1 MADHNY
7 VSINE
12 CAKKYCKRYCCTPQC
27 KNKQMSTST
36 ITFHSFPK
44 QKDLKLKWK
53 TALKIG
59 KEVPKYAFVCSTHFD
74 DSDFIPSS
82 KTSSPAKIRR
92 LKIGVVPSKNLPV
105 RLLDKV
111 LLTPT
116 KEKIIKRAERLKQ
129 RRQNKEHCQ
138 ILFQND
144 CLPDSTPITDVEELS
159 SSSTQTDV
167 LTQEKTTV
175 LSNEIKTA
183 DKEVQVNTFH
193 SDSLFRRS
201 IMDLIRNDEDLV
213 ALTGIPS
220 MDKLLKLVNIGEFV
234 IKSLNYNINF
244 SLDILHRIVLV
255 LMKLKLN
262 TSYKCLAVLFGVC
275 KSTCTNY
282 FYETIDLLYL
292 ILKPLVLWPSKSS
305 ISKNIPKCF
314 INFTSTR
321 VVVDGTETP
330 IEVPK
335 CLSCRIRTYSF
346 YKGKHTIKFMVGIS
360 PDGLITFVS
369 DVYGGKAS
377 DKHIFVESNILEK
390 CDIGDGVMADKGFLI
405 EEECSRAGVKLFR
418 PPFLKKNKQL
428 SFEDT

>member
-7 VSINE
+7 VSISE

-53 TALKIG
+53 TALKIA

-74 DSDFIPSS
+74 DSDFISSS

-92 LKIGVVPSKNLPV
+92 LKIGVVPSKNLPA
-105 RLLDKV
+105 RSLDKV

-159 SSSTQTDV
+159 PSSTQTDV

-183 DKEVQVNTFH
+183 DKEVQ
-193 SDSLFRRS
+193 
-201 IMDLIRNDEDLV
+201 
-213 ALTGIPS
+213 

-234 IKSLNYNINF
+234 IKSLSYNINF
-244 SLDILHRIVLV
+244 SLDTLHRIVLV
-255 LMKLKLN
+255 LIKLKLS

-330 IEVPK
+330 IEVLK

-346 YKGKHTIKFMVGIS
+346 YKGKHTIKFIVGIS

-377 DKHIFVESNILEK
+377 DKHIFVESNTVAK
-390 CDIGDGVMADKGFLI
+390 
-405 EEECSRAGVKLFR
+405 
-418 PPFLKKNKQL
+418 
-428 SFEDT
+428 

>member
-1 MADHNY
+1 
-7 VSINE
+7 
-12 CAKKYCKRYCCTPQC
+12 
-27 KNKQMSTST
+27 
-36 ITFHSFPK
+36 
-44 QKDLKLKWK
+44 
-53 TALKIG
+53 
-59 KEVPKYAFVCSTHFD
+59 
-74 DSDFIPSS
+74 
-82 KTSSPAKIRR
+82 
-92 LKIGVVPSKNLPV
+92 
-105 RLLDKV
+105 
-111 LLTPT
+111 
-116 KEKIIKRAERLKQ
+116 
-129 RRQNKEHCQ
+129 
-138 ILFQND
+138 
-144 CLPDSTPITDVEELS
+144 LPDSTPITDVEEL
-159 SSSTQTDV
+159 SSTQTDV

-220 MDKLLKLVNIGEFV
+220 IEKLLKLVNIGEFV

-428 SFEDT
+428 SFEDGIMNTDIARARVHIERAIQRLKIFHVLKNNMPWKCLSKIDKIVYIIQGVPQISQPIIGMTGF